1 MQAEVCQLDAP
12 ALHGSPAQTRDSG
25 GPITD
30 IIVQACDAGWI
41 DNAEGID
48 DAARRIIATAESGK
62 KVVVVV
68 STLGDTR
75 SRFLSLAQEISVS
88 PDSRELAVLCSTA
101 DLIPI
106 SLLTMSI
113 INLGHDAISF
123 TGEQAG
129 LITDG
134 AYGRA
139 RIVRLAPTRV
149 VEAVKA
155 AKIVIV
161 AGSQGVTSDG
171 NITVLEE
178 GDDSTSIALARMLS
192 AEIREM

>member
-1 MQAEVCQLDAP
+1 MQVEVCQLDAP
-12 ALHGSPAQTRDSG
+12 GLRCSPAQTRDSD
-25 GPITD
+25 GPISD
-30 IIVQACDAGWI
+30 IIVQPIDASWI
-41 DNAEGID
+41 DNARGID
-48 DAARRIIATAESGK
+48 DAARRIIAIAKSGK

-68 STLGDTR
+68 STPGGMR
-75 SRFLSLAQEISVS
+75 SHFLSLAQEISVA

-129 LITDG
+129 LITDC
-134 AYGRA
+134 AYSRA

-155 AKIVIV
+155 AKVVIV
-161 AGSQGVTSDG
+161 AGSQGVASDG

-178 GDDSTSIALARMLS
+178 GDDSTAIALARTLR
-192 AEIREM
+192 AEIQEM